1 MYIEG
6 KNWVWDVL
14 IGCVYIYI
22 SAGNLCVLLCEWVL
36 WVIDKSIYIYMALRC
51 ACVYKRVVVYVCVS
65 YFNMYINIYILVGA
79 NG

>member
-1 MYIEG
+1 
-6 KNWVWDVL
+6 
-14 IGCVYIYI
+14 
-22 SAGNLCVLLCEWVL
+22 VLLCEWVL